1 MIKIPVGPR
10 AYVLGRKKA
19 SACGGAALRGG
30 EGTVAVAGQ
39 RVVQLDGFHMVS
51 RGMWGVAEAPGGDGW
66 VFSAAFLGRC
76 GQNLTFSCNSSTRRR
91 RQLIKLATL
100 VLIVLQSST

>member
-19 SACGGAALRGG
+19 SACGGVALRGG

-39 RVVQLDGFHMVS
+39 RVVQLK
-51 RGMWGVAEAPGGDGW
+51 
-66 VFSAAFLGRC
+66 
-76 GQNLTFSCNSSTRRR
+76 QIIN
-91 RQLIKLATL
+91 IY
-100 VLIVLQSST
+100 